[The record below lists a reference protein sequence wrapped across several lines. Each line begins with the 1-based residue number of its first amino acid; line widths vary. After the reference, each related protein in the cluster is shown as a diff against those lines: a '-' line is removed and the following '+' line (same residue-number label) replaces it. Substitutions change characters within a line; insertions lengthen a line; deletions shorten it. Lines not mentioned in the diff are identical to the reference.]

1 MPVSLSDRERRLIAR
16 FEDETGA
23 TAVDCVVFEGDAP
36 AGTDDGD
43 DEGGDEP
50 IRVVFVVAAGEM
62 GQAIGPGGRRVDR
75 LESLIGGRVEL
86 VEDAATAAA
95 FVANALAPA
104 AVRHVT
110 VSEQG
115 EGVAYAEVPP
125 DDRGVAIGRAGRK
138 IETARL
144 LAARH
149 HDLGDVELA

>member
-23 TAVDCVVFEGDAP
+23 TAVDCVVFEGD
-36 AGTDDGD
+36 
-43 DEGGDEP
+43 EP
-50 IRVVFVVAAGEM
+50 TRVVFVVAAGEM

-125 DDRGVAIGRAGRK
+125 DDRGVAIGREGRK